1 MIPLCLQINN
11 VEVGLCTSQVL
22 TRGTVHVI
30 NLPRLPPGQ
39 MDSVT
44 IISIIYFDYN
54 TLNLF
59 FIEYSGLQ
67 HVRYQPR
74 LRVALMMTSPPD
86 TADRSSLIETLTFD
100 PTSSLLSTFFF
111 ISIGLSAFSFL
122 FVSELRSLFG
132 EDSVRFVCLLWAEEP
147 HKHLQFRPLQS
158 TLTSTT
164 FVADSLLISSV

>member
-11 VEVGLCTSQVL
+11 VEVGLRTSHVL

-86 TADRSSLIETLTFD
+86 TADRS
-100 PTSSLLSTFFF
+100 TFFF